1 MNFLK
6 KAKTLEIEENSKVS
20 EQFECTICDAVFTL
34 KENLNKHI
42 ESFHDESK
50 SKEPLKCKI
59 CYKTGTSIQEM
70 KNHADLMHEGRTSLN
85 VEVSLCKV
93 CSEVFITKDILK
105 EHLESAHGEN
115 VQ

>member
-42 ESFHDESK
+42 ESYHDASK
-50 SKEPLKCKI
+50 YKEQLKCKI
-59 CYKTGTSIQEM
+59 CYYIGSSTQEL
-70 KNHADLMHEGRTSLN
+70 KKHADLMQNMQYNL
-85 VEVSLCKV
+85 
-93 CSEVFITKDILK
+93 
-105 EHLESAHGEN
+105 
-115 VQ
+115 

>member
-42 ESFHDESK
+42 ESFHDASK

-59 CYKTGTSIQEM
+59 CYHIGTSIQEM
-70 KNHADLMHEGRTSLN
+70 KNPGIS
-85 VEVSLCKV
+85 
-93 CSEVFITKDILK
+93 
-105 EHLESAHGEN
+105 
-115 VQ
+115 